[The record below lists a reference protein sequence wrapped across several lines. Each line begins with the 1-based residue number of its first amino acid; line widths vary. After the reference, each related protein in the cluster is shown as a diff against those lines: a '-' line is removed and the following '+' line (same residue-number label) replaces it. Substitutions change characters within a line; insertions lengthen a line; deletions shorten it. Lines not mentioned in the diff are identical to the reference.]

1 MNRLAL
7 PPGVVIV
14 SPPPAENGAV
24 GADAIPLLVKNRG
37 RGKPRVGR
45 AQKGYVVY
53 WIDNSEIKELL
64 DIFRSRLEYLKEK
77 DQKAELGVKVVQKEL
92 VEDLVHVKKKE
103 IHPHLRWR
111 KISRLRPLHWS
122 RRLHIQLQVAGRLK
136 AWQWRS
142 QG

>member
-1 MNRLAL
+1 MVDPLLVQTSKGRSRDAMNRLAL

-53 WIDNSEIKELL
+53 
-64 DIFRSRLEYLKEK
+64 
-77 DQKAELGVKVVQKEL
+77 
-92 VEDLVHVKKKE
+92 
-103 IHPHLRWR
+103 
-111 KISRLRPLHWS
+111 
-122 RRLHIQLQVAGRLK
+122 
-136 AWQWRS
+136 
-142 QG
+142 